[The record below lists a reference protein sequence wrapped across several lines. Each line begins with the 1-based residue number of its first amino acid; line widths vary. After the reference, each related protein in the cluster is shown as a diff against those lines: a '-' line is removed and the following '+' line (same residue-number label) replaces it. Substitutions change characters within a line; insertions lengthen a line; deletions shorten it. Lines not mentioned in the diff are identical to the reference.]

1 MLQRKETGIMK
12 QSIKK
17 FLFWSPRVLCII
29 FALFISIFA
38 LDVFDGQ
45 HTFWETM
52 LALVIHLIPT
62 MVIVLVLIIAW
73 KRELFGCIVFFVL
86 PIIYIAMA
94 WGRFTISVYLTM
106 CTPMLLISVLY
117 FLNWK
122 YKDELQ
128 VK

>member
-1 MLQRKETGIMK
+1 MK

-52 LALVIHLIPT
+52 LALVIHLIPP
-62 MVIVLVLIIAW
+62 MVIILVLIVAW
-73 KRELFGCIVFFVL
+73 KRELIGCIVFLVL
-86 PIIYIAMA
+86 PIIYIAVA
-94 WGRFTISVYLTM
+94 WGRFPISVYLTM